1 MLMGRIFLFLL
12 LPIFIFAAQVKPFKW
27 NNGESFLNFL
37 EHKKLPLSL
46 YYNMD
51 KEDQKLTEDIPYTA
65 NCQMLISSKKTIK
78 QILIPVNDELQ
89 LQIYL
94 TPKNRY
100 SMRVI
105 PIISETYKEVL
116 YTQITSVPYDDIL
129 KATGSKNLASVFVK
143 MFKGRVNFKKDLK
156 AGDPLVI
163 VYEQKY
169 RQGKLFSMPEVS
181 GAMIEI
187 GGTRHAL
194 YRHSDGRFYDIK
206 GAQIEKFIFKLPI
219 RNARITS
226 SFTKSRYHPVLHR
239 YRAHVGVDFGARPG
253 TQILSTGDGKVSF
266 AGYSNGYG
274 KTIKIRH
281 SNGLTSLYAHQ
292 RGFKPGIHIGSNVK
306 QGELIGFVGSTG
318 LSSGPHLHFGMY
330 DGSTPINPMG
340 VMKKKTEGFSGKEQR
355 VFVAIRSKLDRIF
368 NEKLRTKPIK
378 SRGYDFQDTYYV
390 DKDTFKVKAF

>member
-100 SMRVI
+100 AMRVI

-116 YTQITSVPYDDIL
+116 YTQINSVPYDDIL
-129 KATGSKNLASVFVK
+129 KATGSKNLASIFVK

-187 GGTRHAL
+187 GGTRYAL

-390 DKDTFKVKAF
+390 DKESFKVKAF

>member
-116 YTQITSVPYDDIL
+116 YTQIKSVPYDDIL

-156 AGDPLVI
+156 EGDPLVI

-187 GGTRHAL
+187 GGTRYAL
-194 YRHSDGRFYDIK
+194 YRHSDGHFYDIK

-226 SFTKSRYHPVLHR
+226 GFTKSRYHPVLHR
-239 YRAHVGVDFGARPG
+239 YRAHIGVDFGARPG
-253 TQILSTGDGKVSF
+253 TQILSTGDGKISF
-266 AGYSNGYG
+266 VGYSNGYG

-390 DKDTFKVKAF
+390 DKESFKVKAF

>member
-1 MLMGRIFLFLL
+1 MGRIFLFLL

-100 SMRVI
+100 AMRVI

-116 YTQITSVPYDDIL
+116 YTQINSVPYDDIL

-187 GGTRHAL
+187 GGTRYAL

-226 SFTKSRYHPVLHR
+226 VFTKSRYHPVLHR

>member
-116 YTQITSVPYDDIL
+116 YTQIKSVPYDDIL
-129 KATGSKNLASVFVK
+129 KATGSKNLASIFVK

-187 GGTRHAL
+187 GGTRYAL

-226 SFTKSRYHPVLHR
+226 GFTKSRYHPVLHR

-390 DKDTFKVKAF
+390 DKESFKVKAF

>member
-1 MLMGRIFLFLL
+1 MGRIFLFLL
-12 LPIFIFAAQVKPFKW
+12 LPIFIFAAHVKPFKW

-116 YTQITSVPYDDIL
+116 YTQINSVPYDDIL

-187 GGTRHAL
+187 GGTRYAL

>member
-116 YTQITSVPYDDIL
+116 YTQIKSVPYDDIL
-129 KATGSKNLASVFVK
+129 KATGSKNLASIFVK

-187 GGTRHAL
+187 GGTRYAL

-226 SFTKSRYHPVLHR
+226 GFTKSRYHPVLHR

-355 VFVAIRSKLDRIF
+355 VFVSIRSKLDRIF

>member
-1 MLMGRIFLFLL
+1 MGRIFLFLL

-27 NNGESFLNFL
+27 NNGESFLTFL

-65 NCQMLISSKKTIK
+65 NCQMLISSKNTIK
-78 QILIPVNDELQ
+78 QILVPVNDELQ

-105 PIISETYKEVL
+105 PIISETYNEVL
-116 YTQITSVPYDDIL
+116 YTQINSVPYDDIL
-129 KATGSKNLASVFVK
+129 KATGSKNLASTFVK

-156 AGDPLVI
+156 SGDPLVI

-187 GGTRHAL
+187 GGTRYAL
-194 YRHSDGRFYDIK
+194 YRHSDGRFYDTK

-219 RNARITS
+219 LNARITS
-226 SFTKSRYHPVLHR
+226 GFTKSRYHPVLHR

-274 KTIKIRH
+274 NTIKIHH

-292 RGFKPGIHIGSNVK
+292 RGFKPGIHVGSSVK
-306 QGELIGFVGSTG
+306 QGELIGFVGSSG

-355 VFVAIRSKLDRIF
+355 LFVAIRSKLDRIF
-368 NEKLRTKPIK
+368 NEKLRTKPVK
-378 SRGYDFQDTYYV
+378 RRGYDFQDTYYV
-390 DKDTFKVKAF
+390 DKDTFKVKVF

>member
-1 MLMGRIFLFLL
+1 MGRIFLFLL
-12 LPIFIFAAQVKPFKW
+12 LPILIFAAQVKPFKW

-37 EHKKLPLSL
+37 EHKKLPLAL

-100 SMRVI
+100 SIRVI

-116 YTQITSVPYDDIL
+116 YTEIKSVPYDDIL
-129 KATGSKNLASVFVK
+129 KATGSKNLASIFVK

-156 AGDPLVI
+156 SGDPLVI

-187 GGTRHAL
+187 GGTRYAL

-226 SFTKSRYHPVLHR
+226 GFTKSRYHPVLHR

-253 TQILSTGDGKVSF
+253 TQILSTGDGRVSF
-266 AGYSNGYG
+266 EGYSNGYG
-274 KTIKIRH
+274 NTIKIHH

-292 RGFKPGIHIGSNVK
+292 KGFKPGIHIGSNVK
-306 QGELIGFVGSTG
+306 QGDVIGFVGSTG

-330 DGSTPINPMG
+330 DGTTPINPLS
-340 VMKKKTEGFSGKEQR
+340 VMKKKTEGFSGKEQS
-355 VFVAIRSKLDRIF
+355 VFTAIRNKLDRIF
-368 NEKLRTKPIK
+368 NEKLRAKPLNR
-378 SRGYDFQDTYYV
+378 RGYDFQDTYYV